1 MLPRQRQRLLLRHRV
16 NSKKVFVGLS
26 GGVDSAVSAA
36 LLKREGY
43 EVTGV
48 FIKIQI
54 PGYPCPAAAD
64 RRCAMRVAAHLDIP
78 FIEIDLSKEYQEAV
92 FNISIAEFAKG
103 RTPNPDA
110 LCNREIKF
118 GAFFD
123 FAKSREADFIATGHY
138 AQTASAHTLSQKSSG
153 RLRPQSEPVGFQ
165 TFAQESVPTHL
176 LAGADSNK
184 DQSYFLWAVHETQLR
199 HTLFPVGHMYKE
211 QVRNLAAQFHLPNA
225 TRPDSQGLC
234 FLGDISIPQMLGRE
248 LHPTPGDV
256 LSEVGDVIGKHKGAQ
271 LYTLG
276 ERHGFELVSN
286 TPHMPMHFVIAKD
299 IIKNTITVSQSR
311 FPQHARST
319 KIILHDANW
328 IGTVAS
334 TPYMVRFRYRQALIP
349 ARLQIDDKKVTVTL
363 EEPHYVPLGQS
374 LVLYDKDRC
383 LGGGT
388 VDAVYLT

>member
-1 MLPRQRQRLLLRHRV
+1 MAWF
-16 NSKKVFVGLS
+16 SGKKKGKVFVGLS

-54 PGYPCPAAAD
+54 KGYPCPAAAD
-64 RRCAMRVAAHLDIP
+64 RRSAMRVAAHLDIP

-123 FAKSREADFIATGHY
+123 FAMSRGTDFIATGHY
-138 AQTASAHTLSQKSSG
+138 AQIKDG
-153 RLRPQSEPVGFQ
+153 
-165 TFAQESVPTHL
+165 L
-176 LAGADSNK
+176 LYTGADHEK
-184 DQSYFLWAVHETQLR
+184 DQSYFLWAVPETQLR
-199 HTLFPVGHMYKE
+199 HTLFPVGHMHKR
-211 QVRNLAAQFHLPNA
+211 QVRACAKRFHLPNA

-248 LHPTPGDV
+248 LHPTPGNV
-256 LSEVGDVIGKHKGAQ
+256 LGENGESIGVHKGAE

-286 TPHMPMHFVIAKD
+286 TPHTPMHFVIAKD
-299 IIKNTITVSQSR
+299 IAKNTITVSPSR

-319 KIILHDANW
+319 EIVLHDANW

-334 TPYMVRFRYRQALIP
+334 GPYMARFRYRQALIP
-349 ARLQIDDKKVTVTL
+349 ARLHIEAKKTIVTL
-363 EEPHYVPLGQS
+363 EEPQYVPEGQS

-383 LGGGT
+383 LGGGIIG
-388 VDAVYLT
+388 AVYLH